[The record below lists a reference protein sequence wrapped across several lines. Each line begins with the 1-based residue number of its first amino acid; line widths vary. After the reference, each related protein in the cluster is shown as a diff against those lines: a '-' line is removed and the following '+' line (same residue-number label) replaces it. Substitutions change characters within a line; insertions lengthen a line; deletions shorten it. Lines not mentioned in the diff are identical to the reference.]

1 MQIANLVSRSG
12 PPVGMYRKDPEL
24 QRDLALHAHDNVEL
38 VVVTSGGGLHCTEG
52 GRWPIARG
60 DVFAIPVGMAH
71 GYARTRQLQL
81 INLGY
86 DPTRLTGPW
95 AHLAGMPGFSALS
108 LIEPR
113 LRRHQAFAGHLH
125 LNEPDLQGILAMA
138 GELERELVQR
148 AAGWESAAEGW
159 MLQLLIRLA
168 RHYGALATPAAASAL
183 RLSAVVAWIEAHL
196 AQPLDQEHLARIGH
210 LSRATLQRL
219 FSAAY
224 GTSVMRYVESLRI
237 ARAREL
243 LAGGGAGVAAVAA
256 AVGYPD
262 ANHFARVFRRHL
274 GCAPGDFRRGRGSAA
289 TR

>member
-1 MQIANLVSRSG
+1 MQIANLVTRSG

-38 VVVTSGGGLHCTEG
+38 VVVTGGSGLHCTEG
-52 GRWPIARG
+52 GRWPVARG

-71 GYARTRQLQL
+71 GYARTRQLHL

-86 DPTRLTGPW
+86 DPTRLSGPW
-95 AHLAGMPGFSALS
+95 ARLAGMPGFAALS

-125 LNEPDLQGILAMA
+125 LGEGELSGILALA
-138 GELERELVQR
+138 TELEGELARR
-148 AAGWESAAEGW
+148 APGWESAAEGW

-168 RHYGALATPAAASAL
+168 RHYAALATPAAATAL
-183 RLSAVVAWIEAHL
+183 RLSAVVAWIENNL
-196 AQPLDQEHLARIGH
+196 AVPVDQEQLAEIAH
-210 LSRATLQRL
+210 LSRATLQRM

-224 GTSVMRYVESLRI
+224 GTSVMRYIEHLRM
-237 ARAREL
+237 AQAREL
-243 LAGGGAGVAAVAA
+243 LAGGGMAVAEVAAR
-256 AVGYPD
+256 VGYGD

-274 GCAPGDFRRGRGSAA
+274 GCAPREFRRRA
-289 TR
+289 

>member
-1 MQIANLVSRSG
+1 MKIANLVTRSG

-24 QRDLALHAHDNVEL
+24 QRDLALHCHDNVEL
-38 VVVTSGGGLHCTEG
+38 VVVTSGAGLHCTEG
-52 GRWPIARG
+52 GRWPVARG

-86 DPTRLTGPW
+86 DPGRLSGPW
-95 AHLAGMPGFSALS
+95 ARLAGMPGFAALS

-125 LNEPDLQGILAMA
+125 LAEDALQDVLGVAA
-138 GELERELVQR
+138 ELERELARR
-148 AAGWESAAEGW
+148 ASGWEAAAEGW

-168 RHYGALATPAAASAL
+168 RHYAQLVSPAAASAL
-183 RLSAVVAWIEAHL
+183 RLSAVVAAIDEHL
-196 AQPLDQEHLARIGH
+196 AQPLNQDRLAQLGH

-224 GTSVMRYVESLRI
+224 GTSVMRYVEQVRI
-237 ARAREL
+237 ARARAL
-243 LAGGGAGVAAVAA
+243 LSAGGLPVGEVAVR
-256 AVGYPD
+256 VGYPD

-274 GCAPGDFRRGRGSAA
+274 GCAPRQFRAHG
-289 TR
+289 